1 MAFRHRMYEPKNKPL
16 LNRAA
21 FYRRVAV
28 HGAVAVALIAFSI
41 MVGMAGYMFTEHMP
55 ALDAFL
61 NVSMLLGGMGPV
73 NPLNTA
79 AGKLFAG
86 LFALYAGL
94 VFIVCATVVMAP
106 VLHRVLHHFH
116 ISDKS

>member
-1 MAFRHRMYEPKNKPL
+1 MAFWRLMYEPKNKPL
-16 LNRAA
+16 LSRAD
-21 FYRRVAV
+21 FYRRIAA
-28 HGAVAVALIAFSI
+28 HLAVALALMAFSI
-41 MVGMAGYMFTEHMP
+41 IMGMAGYMITEHMP

-61 NVSMLLGGMGPV
+61 NVSMLLGGMGPI
-73 NPLNTA
+73 NPLTTA

-116 ISDKS
+116 ISDKT